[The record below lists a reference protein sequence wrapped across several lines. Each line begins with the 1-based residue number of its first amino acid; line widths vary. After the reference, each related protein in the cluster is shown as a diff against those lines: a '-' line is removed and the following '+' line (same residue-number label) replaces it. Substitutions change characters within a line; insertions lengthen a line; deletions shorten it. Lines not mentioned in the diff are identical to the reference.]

1 MGTLN
6 RIVNIVVLVLAIVA
20 VVFGTLLFKKRD
32 ELRNR
37 GDKMATAINAVAS
50 SLDKNSETD
59 YTKALDP
66 SRLEL
71 VPEKPGFAAENV
83 KKSLYHNNYA
93 NLENVLAPFKKQSQD
108 IALQRDI
115 LGNTLKQVADTLEI
129 PETFAPTQFQSI
141 QTYDE
146 TKSKLVGYVTKVNE
160 RDNALID
167 QIARSAGVIG
177 FSVQG
182 EALKNLDDY
191 AGPLGEFGTKVEAL
205 KKRSDT
211 YGSHITR
218 ICQILEISAP
228 SLLGEDYASSLA
240 NVETAVSGVK
250 DEFERTKVELADTK
264 RQLED
269 TRDRLRQTEEKYAKL
284 EAQYAKVKK
293 DLDEILNPGGDQQG
307 PGTGGTAQFVKKLK
321 GTVIEVNRKWDFV
334 VIDLGSENKMTVPAG
349 KDKTREIVVP
359 LPQNWVM
366 TAARDDNYLAKL
378 KIIRV
383 NPNCAIADILPEQR
397 KSDIQVG
404 DQVYFGDDALA
415 EMAN

>member
-6 RIVNIVVLVLAIVA
+6 RIVNIVVLVLAVVA

-37 GDKMATAINAVAS
+37 GDKMAIAINAVAS
-50 SLDKNSETD
+50 NLDKNSETD

-71 VPEKPGFAAENV
+71 VPEKPGFAAENA

-93 NLENVLAPFKKQSQD
+93 NLENVLGPFKTQSQA
-108 IALQRDI
+108 IVLQRDI
-115 LGNTLKQVADTLEI
+115 LGTTLKQVADTLEI

-146 TKSKLVGYVTKVNE
+146 TKSKLVGYVAKVND

-218 ICQILEISAP
+218 ICQILELSAP
-228 SLLGEDYASSLA
+228 SLLGEDYASSLT
-240 NVETAVSGVK
+240 NVETAVRGVK

-264 RQLED
+264 RQLEE
-269 TRDRLRQTEEKYAKL
+269 TRDRLRQTEEKYAQL

-293 DLDEILNPGGDQQG
+293 ELESILGGGHEEDPGRGG
-307 PGTGGTAQFVKKLK
+307 PAQFVKKLK

-366 TAARDDNYLAKL
+366 TAARDDNFLAKL

-383 NPNCAIADILPEQR
+383 NQNCAIADILPEQR

-404 DQVYFGDDALA
+404 DQVYFGDDALS

>member
-6 RIVNIVVLVLAIVA
+6 RIVNIVILVLAIVA

-37 GDKMATAINAVAS
+37 GDKMAVAINAVAGY
-50 SLDKNSETD
+50 LDANSETD
-59 YTKALDP
+59 YKKALDP
-66 SRLEL
+66 NRLEL

-93 NLENVLAPFKKQSQD
+93 NLENVLAPFRKQSQD
-108 IALQRDI
+108 IALQRDV
-115 LGNTLKQVADTLEI
+115 LGTALKQVADTLEI
-129 PETFAPTQFQSI
+129 PETFAPSQFQSV

-146 TKSKLVGYVTKVNE
+146 TKSKLVGYVAKVND
-160 RDNALID
+160 RDNALVD

-177 FSVQG
+177 FSVQS

-191 AGPLGEFGTKVEAL
+191 AGPLGEFGSKVEAL
-205 KKRSDT
+205 KKRSDA

-218 ICQILEISAP
+218 ICQILEVTSP
-228 SLLGEDYASSLA
+228 SLMGEDYASALS
-240 NVETAVSGVK
+240 NVETAVRGVK

-269 TRDRLRQTEEKYAKL
+269 TRDRLRQTEEKYTKL
-284 EAQYAKVKK
+284 EAEFAKIKRE
-293 DLDEILNPGGDQQG
+293 LDEIYGRGEGEEGEGESQV
-307 PGTGGTAQFVKKLK
+307 QFVKKLK
-321 GTVIEVNRKWDFV
+321 GTVIDVNRKWDFV
-334 VIDLGSENKMTVPAG
+334 VIDLGAENKMEIPTRAGTTKEITVA
-349 KDKTREIVVP
+349 
-359 LPQNWVM
+359 LPQNSVM
-366 TAARDDNYLAKL
+366 TASRQENYLGKL

-383 NPNCAIADILPEQR
+383 NSNCAIADILPEQG
-397 KSDIQVG
+397 KGDIQVG
-404 DQVYFGDDALA
+404 DEVYFGEDAFA